1 MQLISDLF
9 PFLNGLVQEGNYVTI
24 VLIVLFTIVI
34 NLKNIFNFVNEF
46 KKNRLSNIE
55 SALSDDRLPSNMK
68 YQLTSELSIEY
79 FSLIYGVR
87 LSTPMINA
95 ILLLNERIKQR
106 VAFRHLIIISKLTP
120 NIRGIE
126 HDSYRVKLDKF
137 DYIPLIYNA
146 LLGIAI
152 LSLGLLIFI
161 LCLISSFQET
171 HFSIVLLSMFFML
184 VGVLLL
190 REARA
195 FLSIHY
201 INDALN
207 LYQKSNN

>member
-1 MQLISDLF
+1 
-9 PFLNGLVQEGNYVTI
+9 
-24 VLIVLFTIVI
+24 
-34 NLKNIFNFVNEF
+34 
-46 KKNRLSNIE
+46 
-55 SALSDDRLPSNMK
+55 MK

-137 DYIPLIYNA
+137 DYIPLIYKCII
-146 LLGIAI
+146 GIKDSIIRAI
-152 LSLGLLIFI
+152 
-161 LCLISSFQET
+161 
-171 HFSIVLLSMFFML
+171 
-184 VGVLLL
+184 
-190 REARA
+190 
-195 FLSIHY
+195 
-201 INDALN
+201 N
-207 LYQKSNN
+207 LYFMFNINLFRKHTFQLYY